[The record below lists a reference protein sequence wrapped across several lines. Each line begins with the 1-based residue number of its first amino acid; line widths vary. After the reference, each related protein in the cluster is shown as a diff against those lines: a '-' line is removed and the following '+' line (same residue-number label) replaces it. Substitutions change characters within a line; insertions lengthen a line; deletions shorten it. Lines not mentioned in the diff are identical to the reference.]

1 MKNKNYSKY
10 MRWWNS
16 NFFKKYILGFVVLVV
31 IIIVAA
37 FYTPLLETFSFA
49 TNTPIPPEFN
59 VRYDPY
65 DYNITYHTES
75 PGFYKP
81 PEMIQVRVLDKSGKL
96 IDLPY
101 APSQNLPVYYDVGKY
116 PFGISN
122 HHPDMR
128 EVEETKIRETK
139 VSYPSGDPIL

>member
-1 MKNKNYSKY
+1 

-16 NFFKKYILGFVVLVV
+16 KVVGFVVLVV
-31 IIIVAA
+31 LVAVFLII
-37 FYTPLLETFSFA
+37 YTPLLETFSFA
-49 TNTPIPPEFN
+49 TNTPIPPDFTI
-59 VRYDPY
+59 RYDPY

-81 PEMIQVRVLDKSGKL
+81 PEMIKVRVLDNGKL

-116 PFGISN
+116 PYGISN

-128 EVEETKIRETK
+128 EVEETKLGET
-139 VSYPSGDPIL
+139 